1 MLCGSAGNSS
11 NGLSD
16 NILTHGQ
23 SLPPVTPR
31 PPPHGMVLPNAFGLM
46 SMKSFKR
53 SNSSKGPSS
62 QVRSARRL
70 SALICIGAG
79 AKAPVFVRAPPVC
92 EQQQA

>member
-1 MLCGSAGNSS
+1 MLCGSAGNGS

-53 SNSSKGPSS
+53 SNSSKGPGA
-62 QVRSARRL
+62 QVAQIL
-70 SALICIGAG
+70 PTCIS
-79 AKAPVFVRAPPVC
+79 PEIVTSPPC
-92 EQQQA
+92 L